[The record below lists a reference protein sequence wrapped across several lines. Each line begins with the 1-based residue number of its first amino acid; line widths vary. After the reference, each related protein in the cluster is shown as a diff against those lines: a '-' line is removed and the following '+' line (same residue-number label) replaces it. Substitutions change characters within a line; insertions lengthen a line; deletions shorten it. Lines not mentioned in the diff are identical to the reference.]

1 MTTTSTHPTEL
12 YVHVTDA
19 PGWHVDVDGR
29 SVGFDS
35 WNGLMIRLDLLA
47 GHHVVLLSYLPA
59 SFQWGIVFAGF
70 AVLGLVAWVVLE
82 MRGAHSRRIT
92 IRTTGCR
99 SPPEKGE
106 HLPPKA
112 VG

>member
-19 PGWHVDVDGR
+19 PGSHVDVDGR

-70 AVLGLVAWVVLE
+70 AVLGLVAWVFSRCGE
-82 MRGAHSRRIT
+82 PTAAGSPFGRRGVDLRLRRT
-92 IRTTGCR
+92 
-99 SPPEKGE
+99 